1 MESSRE
7 STPLPT
13 ARKGTPPLPAKN
25 SVKLPEKKAFE
36 KATPKV
42 AKKIDLEP
50 SAEEKKKAEE
60 AKKAKSGPNSAKKSD
75 G

>member
-13 ARKGTPPLPAKN
+13 GRKGTPPPPAKN
-25 SVKLPEKKAFE
+25 SEKKAFE